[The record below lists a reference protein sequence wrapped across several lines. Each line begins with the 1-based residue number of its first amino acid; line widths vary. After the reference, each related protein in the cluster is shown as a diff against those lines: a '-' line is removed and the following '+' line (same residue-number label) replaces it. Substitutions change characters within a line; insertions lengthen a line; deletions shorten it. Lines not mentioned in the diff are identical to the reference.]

1 MIIIKDMNFKITVI
15 GNPLEYFFGELKLHT
30 VNQIT
35 AKEEAVK

>member
-1 MIIIKDMNFKITVI
+1 MIIIKDVHFKVTEF

-35 AKEEAVK
+35 ANEEAVK